1 MRYVKFEKGSYTVY
15 KTAAEGDEKVVAGLM
30 EERHGA
36 LENITV
42 LDLGRV
48 IAAPYCAS
56 VLADLGARV
65 IKIEQ
70 PEKGD
75 DSRLYGPFVNGE
87 SAYYAN
93 MNRNKEGI
101 TLNLRDPKGK
111 EILKELVK
119 KADVLIEN
127 FRPGVMKKLGLDY
140 DVLKEVNPQLVYL
153 EISGFGG
160 YGRYSQRPGY
170 DIIAQAMGGMMSVT
184 GPKGGKPTRAGVA
197 VGDIAAGINGALGI
211 LAALNAR
218 SLIGHGQKVD
228 VAILDT
234 IVSLMENNM
243 IRYRYSGKVYERNG
257 NTYPAT
263 ALIDSFTAKDG
274 DYVMACPNQNLFEKL
289 CNKVTGHTEWLKD
302 LRFETSIAR
311 GEHAAEIKQLVE
323 EWSRQFTVD
332 EIVNKCLEA
341 GVPAGVV
348 NDFSQIVKDP
358 HIVEDREMFL
368 ECDHPVIGK
377 QIVNGDAIK
386 MSDTMPHVYRHAP
399 LLSADTESVLGEL
412 GYTPDEV
419 AKLRED
425 KVV

>member
-1 MRYVKFEKGSYTVY
+1 M
-15 KTAAEGDEKVVAGLM
+15 AGLM

-56 VLADLGARV
+56 ILADLGARV
-65 IKIEQ
+65 IKVEQ
-70 PEKGD
+70 PGKGD
-75 DSRLYGPFVNGE
+75 DSRQYGPYVNGE

-101 TLNLRDPKGK
+101 TLNMKDPKGK

-140 DVLKEVNPQLVYL
+140 DVLKEINPQLVYL

-170 DIIAQAMGGMMSVT
+170 DLLAQAMGGMMSVT
-184 GPKGGKPTRAGVA
+184 GPKGGKPTRAGTA
-197 VGDIAAGINGALGI
+197 VGDLVAGINGALGV

-218 SLIGHGQKVD
+218 SVIGHGQKVD
-228 VAILDT
+228 VALLDT
-234 IVSLMENNM
+234 IVALMENYM
-243 IRYRYSGKVYERNG
+243 IRYRYSGKIYERNG
-257 NTYPAT
+257 NAYPAI
-263 ALIDSFTAKDG
+263 APYDSFTAKDG
-274 DYVMACPNQNLFEKL
+274 DYVLACGNQSLFEKF
-289 CNKVTGHTEWLKD
+289 CNKVTEHPEWITD
-302 LRFETSIAR
+302 PRFENNIIRT
-311 GEHAAEIKQLVE
+311 EHAEDIKQIIE
-323 EWSRQFTVD
+323 DWSKQFTAE

-348 NDFSQIVKDP
+348 YDFSQIVKDP
-358 HIVEDREMFL
+358 HIVEDRGMFP
-368 ECDHPVIGK
+368 ECEHPLIGK

-386 MSDTMPHVYRHAP
+386 MSDTMPHMYRHAP

-412 GYTPDEV
+412 GYTPEEV